1 METFTI
7 NLLPSILNSL
17 QDSNKKKEALTTLKK
32 LFLIECRIN
41 LKILATTQ
49 WKTVSDDFK
58 KEMLKSLESNA
69 AQALFSFADKSFAS
83 FLFELIPIKS
93 DSNKIENELLIVA
106 IISKIEILKKLSLIK
121 SDLQNENKAIYKMRI
136 NNLEKTIR
144 EISLKLENEILLRF

>member
-1 METFTI
+1 METLTI

-106 IISKIEILKKLSLIK
+106 IISKIEILKKLSVIK

-144 EISLKLENEILLRF
+144 EISLKLENEIL

>member
-1 METFTI
+1 METLTI

-93 DSNKIENELLIVA
+93 YSNKIENELLIVA

-144 EISLKLENEILLRF
+144 EISLKLENEIL

>member
-1 METFTI
+1 METLTI

-144 EISLKLENEILLRF
+144 EISLKLENEIL

>member
-1 METFTI
+1 METLTI

-93 DSNKIENELLIVA
+93 YSNKIENELLIVA
-106 IISKIEILKKLSLIK
+106 IISKIEILKKLSVIK

-144 EISLKLENEILLRF
+144 EISLKLENEIL

>member
-1 METFTI
+1 METLTI

-93 DSNKIENELLIVA
+93 YSHKIENELLILA
-106 IISKIEILKKLSLIK
+106 IISKIEILKKLSVIK

-144 EISLKLENEILLRF
+144 EISLKLENEIL